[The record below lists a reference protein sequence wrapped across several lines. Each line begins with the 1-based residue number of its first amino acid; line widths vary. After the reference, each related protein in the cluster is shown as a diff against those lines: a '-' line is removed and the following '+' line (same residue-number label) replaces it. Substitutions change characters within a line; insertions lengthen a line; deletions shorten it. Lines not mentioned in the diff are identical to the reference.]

1 MITGI
6 FGAPLEFAAQ
16 CGTITSFGLSV
27 PDPVNR
33 CFNEI
38 LERGLRIEGLFRLS
52 GATVEVEALQM
63 EFDKPPT
70 YGKYLDLKNND
81 IHAITSL
88 VKKYLRTLP
97 DPVIPSVSHSSFLQL
112 FGK

>member
-16 CGTITSFGLSV
+16 CGTITPFGLSV

-33 CFNEI
+33 CFSEI
-38 LERGLRIEGLFRLS
+38 LARGLRIEGLFRLS
-52 GATVEVEALQM
+52 GAAIEVEKLQH

-70 YGKYLDLKNND
+70 YGKYLNLKEND

-88 VKKYLRTLP
+88 VKKYLRSLP
-97 DPVIPSVSHSSFLQL
+97 DPVIPSAYHQL
-112 FGK
+112 FLNLLGT